1 MIVLNL
7 FYISIIISFLID
19 LSGGINEL
27 KCFILR
33 KLYKMKNPNP
43 DVISLKPLSCSLCIQ
58 WWSGLFYIIISNE
71 INLVNIALVAMFA
84 LLVGP
89 IGNMLQLMLDTIN
102 TIISKAYRLLRR

>member
-7 FYISIIISFLID
+7 FYISLIISFLID
-19 LSGGINEL
+19 LSGGINDL

-43 DVISLKPLSCSLCIQ
+43 DFISLKPFTCSLCMQ

-71 INLVNIALVAMFA
+71 ITLVNIALVAIFA

-89 IGNMLQLMLDTIN
+89 IGNALQLMLDLIN
-102 TIISKAYRLLRR
+102 TIISKVYKLLR